1 MVITEFR
8 SDVTE
13 PLVVGELESS
23 PPVVADRPR
32 DAHGHCWDGQTCDH
46 PDHATFATIHFI
58 R

>member
-13 PLVVGELESS
+13 PLVVGEIESS
-23 PPVVADRPR
+23 GPVVADRPR
-32 DAHGHCWDGQTCDH
+32 DAQGHCWDGHTCDH